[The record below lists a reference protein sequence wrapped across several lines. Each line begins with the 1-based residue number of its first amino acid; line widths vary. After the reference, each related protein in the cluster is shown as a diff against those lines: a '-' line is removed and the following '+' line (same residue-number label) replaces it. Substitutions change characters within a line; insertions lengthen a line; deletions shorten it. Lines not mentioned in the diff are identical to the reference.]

1 MRDGSA
7 GTEAAYD
14 GRRAALVAVVAVTL
28 LVVLLVTVA
37 ASIGP
42 GDVLRGGGLANFD
55 SPSPTESSESP
66 TATASDGN
74 AQPDD
79 LPVVL
84 SILMTGLF
92 VLFVIVVFAVAG
104 IALREA
110 WKELSRIR
118 LRRRQRREHVDFEV
132 VEAPGA
138 EDAVAEAI
146 AGDAAAQ
153 LASLREGTPR
163 NGIVACWAHFERQAE
178 QAGVHP
184 LPWETSSE
192 FALRILEMVRAD
204 TSAVSGLAE
213 LFREA
218 RFSEH
223 EVTEQQRGH
232 AVELL
237 GQIHA
242 SLGRRTT
249 GSRS

>member
-1 MRDGSA
+1 MPNGSREA
-7 GTEAAYD
+7 EAAYD

-37 ASIGP
+37 ASMGP
-42 GDVLRGGGLANFD
+42 GDVLRGGGLANFG

-66 TATASDGN
+66 SATATGGN

-79 LPVVL
+79 LPLFL

-92 VLFVIVVFAVAG
+92 VLFVVVVLGVAG
-104 IALREA
+104 LALREA
-110 WKELSRIR
+110 WKELGRFR
-118 LRRRQRREHVDFEV
+118 LRRRQRREHVDFDV

-138 EDAVAEAI
+138 EEAVATAI

-204 TSAVSGLAE
+204 TSAVSALAE

-223 EVTEQQRGH
+223 EVTEGQRER

-242 SLGRRTT
+242 SLGRRPT